1 IVRAYR
7 EIGDAVA
14 AVPGVRALSL
24 AVTVPLSGSSIHSSF
39 VAEGKP
45 VAPGERPTAA
55 LNIISPGYFATLGIP
70 MLDGRDLVRTD
81 DASSPEVVIVSQSLA
96 RQLWPGER
104 AVGKRI
110 DAWGSGGTPRWMEVV
125 GVVGDLHGVSLT
137 ETAEPAL
144 YVPYAQIEIR
154 LWQAM
159 QRSLVIVARTAPE
172 PATLLPAIR
181 RAVTTVDPSLPL
193 ADNTTME
200 ELLAGS
206 LATARFNTQLLTTL
220 GLIALLLASVGVYGV
235 VAYFVSQRTQEI
247 GLRMALGATP
257 GHVWRLVVRRGM
269 APIVWGVAVGAGMS
283 LATARLLRGQ
293 LYGVGANDPAT
304 LAGVAVLLLAVA
316 VLATYVPA
324 RRAMRV
330 APAVAL
336 GTG

>member
-1 IVRAYR
+1 M
-7 EIGDAVA
+7 D
-14 AVPGVRALSL
+14 
-24 AVTVPLSGSSIHSSF
+24 PL
-39 VAEGKP
+39 
-45 VAPGERPTAA
+45 
-55 LNIISPGYFATLGIP
+55 
-70 MLDGRDLVRTD
+70 
-81 DASSPEVVIVSQSLA
+81 
-96 RQLWPGER
+96 
-104 AVGKRI
+104 
-110 DAWGSGGTPRWMEVV
+110 
-125 GVVGDLHGVSLT
+125 
-137 ETAEPAL
+137 
-144 YVPYAQIEIR
+144 
-154 LWQAM
+154 
-159 QRSLVIVARTAPE
+159 
-172 PATLLPAIR
+172 
-181 RAVTTVDPSLPL
+181 LPL
-193 ADNTTME
+193 ADNTTLD

-206 LATARFNTQLLTTL
+206 LATARFNTQLLSTL